1 MNSIPIKIRGEWWI
15 IKHCSPIWIGDEI
28 LYGEPLHDQKIIKIY
43 DETHRTEE
51 AEVDTILHEILHAV
65 LPDIG
70 EDAISSAAIAQTGAL
85 KALGF
90 IGKEKIEEKEEGKK
104 ENG

>member
-1 MNSIPIKIRGEWWI
+1 MESLPIKIRGDWWI
-15 IKHCSPIWIGDEI
+15 IKHCAPMWTGDEI
-28 LYGEPLHDQKIIKIY
+28 TYGETLYDQKIIKIY
-43 DETHRTEE
+43 YETHRTEE
-51 AEVDTILHEILHAV
+51 AEVETYLHEILHAV

-90 IGKEKIEEKEEGKK
+90 IGKEKIEEERD

>member
-1 MNSIPIKIRGEWWI
+1 MESLPIKIRGEWWI
-15 IKHCSPIWIGDEI
+15 IKHCAPMWTGDEI
-28 LYGEPLHDQKIIKIY
+28 LYGETLHDQKIIKIY

-51 AEVDTILHEILHAV
+51 AEVETYLHEILHAV

-90 IGKEKIEEKEEGKK
+90 IGKEKIEEERE

>member
-1 MNSIPIKIRGEWWI
+1 MESLPIKIRGDWWI
-15 IKHCSPIWIGDEI
+15 IKHCAPMWTGDEI
-28 LYGEPLHDQKIIKIY
+28 TYGETLYDQKIIKIY

-51 AEVDTILHEILHAV
+51 AEVETYLHEILHAV

-90 IGKEKIEEKEEGKK
+90 IGKEKIEEERD

>member
-1 MNSIPIKIRGEWWI
+1 MNSIPIKIRVEWWI

-28 LYGEPLHDQKIIKIY
+28 LYGETLHDQKIIKIY